1 MSGVTIPDKTSP
13 ALARAIQ
20 HEQACQQVVAHLT
33 HESLYITSHGTDER
47 PDRPLLEERLA
58 EAQREWQEALDE
70 RRRMEEEQLLFWEL
84 DRLRSHVTKQRSA
97 MSRWE
102 RWRESRRFNREQ

>member
-1 MSGVTIPDKTSP
+1 MTRVTVPDKTSP

-20 HEQACQQVVAHLT
+20 HEQACQQAVAHLA

-47 PDRPLLEERLA
+47 PDRPSLEARLA
-58 EAQREWQEALDE
+58 EAQREWEEALDV
-70 RRRMEEEQLLFWEL
+70 RKRLEEEQLLFWEL
-84 DRLRSHVTKQRSA
+84 DRLRSHVTKKRSE

-102 RWRESRRFNREQ
+102 RWREERRFHRE